1 MCVFVRVVVLVCTYV
16 RVCMC
21 VCVFVMCVCVCS
33 RVHLSVCVGV
43 CLWSAGA
50 PVSSSAGP
58 AGPVCSWTPV
68 VRTGVG
74 RCGP

>member
-21 VCVFVMCVCVCS
+21 VCVCNVCV
-33 RVHLSVCVGV
+33 RVHLSVCVGL